1 MTEGPGLDEPNA
13 PEGEP
18 QAARIRSFVR
28 RQGRITPGQRKALD
42 ELLPRFGLDPS
53 LPLAPPAIFGRDAP
67 LFVEI
72 GFGNG
77 ETLAHL
83 AAIQPEHD
91 FIGIEVHPPGV
102 GHLLLALERRSLSNV
117 RVYTHDAVEVLE
129 RCIPDASLAGLFVF
143 FPDPW
148 HKKRHQKRRLINPE
162 FVRLAAGTLRP
173 GGLFHAATDW
183 EDYANQMLDV
193 LGGCPELVNTD
204 LSGGFSERPA
214 YRPETKFE
222 RRGQRLGHGVWD
234 LVFRRSGLTASEDA
248 P

>member
-1 MTEGPGLDEPNA
+1 MTETLGLDKPID

-42 ELLPRFGLDPS
+42 ELMPRFGLDPS
-53 LPLAPPAIFGRDAP
+53 LSLVPPSIFGRDAP
-67 LFVEI
+67 VFVEI

-83 AAIQPEHD
+83 AGTQPEHD

-102 GHLLLALERRSLSNV
+102 GHLLLALERRGLSNV
-117 RVYTHDAVEVLE
+117 RVYSHDAVEVLE
-129 RCIPDASLAGLFVF
+129 RCVRDASLSGLFVF

-162 FVRLAAGTLRP
+162 FVRLAAGKLRP

-183 EDYANQMLDV
+183 EDYAIQMLEV
-193 LGGCPELVNTD
+193 LGACPALVNAEP
-204 LSGGFSERPA
+204 SGGFSERPA

-234 LVFRRSGLTASEDA
+234 LVFRRRALTGGR
-248 P
+248 

>member
-1 MTEGPGLDEPNA
+1 MTESRDPLDRAEPTAERA
-13 PEGEP
+13 P
-18 QAARIRSFVR
+18 ARIRSFVR

-42 ELLPRFGLDPS
+42 ELLPRFALEPSKPLD
-53 LPLAPPAIFGRDAP
+53 ARAAFGRTAP

-77 ETLAHL
+77 ETLIHL
-83 AAIQPEHD
+83 AESQPEHD
-91 FIGIEVHPPGV
+91 FIGIEVHPPGI
-102 GHLLLALERRSLSNV
+102 GHLLLQLDQRGLANV

-129 RCIPDASLAGLFVF
+129 HPIRDASLAGLFVF

-162 FVRLAAGTLRP
+162 FVSLAARKLRP
-173 GGLFHAATDW
+173 GGVFHAATDW
-183 EDYANQMLDV
+183 EDYAQQMLEV
-193 LGGCPELVNTD
+193 LNACPALANAAP
-204 LSGGFSERPA
+204 SGAFSECPA

-234 LVFRRSGLTASEDA
+234 LVFARSASA
-248 P
+248 R